1 MTAIVAIATKESKEQ
16 KCGVGLTNQYP
27 GKGPALITTIAE
39 DGLFAS
45 SALVVGMEVKTINNQ
60 AVATSSEAIALLK
73 EAEGQVTIVADVAT
87 PKEAT
92 AASVNPTAT
101 ATGHAHAPPGV
112 GEGGQWGKNNYIGSK
127 TQAAACVGCLCFCL
141 PGLCVL
147 LCPMDERDAYK
158 HEGKVYDASGH
169 VIGPAGNT
177 KFIPVANKMAR

>member
-27 GKGPALITTIAE
+27 DKGPALITSIAE

-60 AVATSSEAIALLK
+60 VVATSSEAIAMLK

-87 PKEAT
+87 PKEA
-92 AASVNPTAT
+92 ASANPTAT
-101 ATGHAHAPPGV
+101 STGHAPPGV
-112 GEGGQWGKNNYIGSK
+112 GEGGQWGKNKYVGEK
-127 TQAAACVGCLCFCL
+127 TKAAACVGCLCFCL
-141 PGLCVL
+141 PGLCIL
-147 LCPMDERDAYK
+147 MCPMDERDAYK

-177 KFIPVANKMAR
+177 PFIPVANKMAR